1 MFSFITQ
8 VLGGRT
14 DRAVIREVESLRR
27 EMLADT
33 RMVKVHDLGAGSFV
47 MRGEER
53 SIRQVAAA
61 AALPHKDAALLA
73 RIAGNLDMIRMRERG
88 RVMPSDPG
96 TGDGLQ
102 QDKNYRAAPQPGP
115 EMWPGQQPVMD
126 TGAGPRQGQEDSTGQ
141 RHPHAPGL
149 ARRQGPVI
157 LELGTSLGISTLAL
171 ALAAPDRR
179 VISVEGSPELAAI
192 AGENLRKHGARN
204 AEVLCM
210 EFFEALSHLISLGTD
225 VEMAFIDG
233 NHRGAALAYYVKT
246 IRKMGEE
253 MIIVA
258 DDIRMNSDMSTMW
271 QILSGD
277 QQTRTDMRSQTLR
290 ASTTGTNG
298 DSETLQGINF
308 QPAPVSVETFR
319 FGMLFFL
326 RNITPGH
333 YRVRC

>member
-1 MFSFITQ
+1 
-8 VLGGRT
+8 
-14 DRAVIREVESLRR
+14 
-27 EMLADT
+27 
-33 RMVKVHDLGAGSFV
+33 
-47 MRGEER
+47 
-53 SIRQVAAA
+53 
-61 AALPHKDAALLA
+61 
-73 RIAGNLDMIRMRERG
+73 MIRMRERG

-96 TGDGLQ
+96 TGEGWQ
-102 QDKNYRAAPQPGP
+102 QDKEYWSAQQQPGT
-115 EMWPGQQPVMD
+115 EMWPGQQPGMD
-126 TGAGPRQGQEDSTGQ
+126 TGAGHRQGQEDSTGQ
-141 RHPHAPGL
+141 RHPNAPGL

-204 AEVLCM
+204 AEVICM
-210 EFFEALSHLISLGTD
+210 EFSESLSHLISLGTR

-233 NHRGAALAYYVKT
+233 NHRGEALANYVKT

-290 ASTTGTNG
+290 ASTTGTIG
-298 DSETLQGINF
+298 DSETLQGINL